1 MTPSR
6 TNGEAVIST
15 EALTKRYGDV
25 LAVDRL
31 DLVVREGDRYGFLG
45 PNGSGKTT
53 TVRMLLGL
61 VFATSGRIEVLGHEV
76 PRRADAVLH
85 EVGSLVEGPAFYN
98 HISGRANL
106 LLFDAAGAGGSRRT
120 RRSRVGESLE
130 RVGLVGAAHRRVG
143 TYSLG
148 MRQRLGIAAALLRR
162 PRLLVLDEPTNG
174 LDPAGIR
181 EVRDL
186 LVEINDD
193 GTTVFLS
200 SHLLAEVEQLCT
212 RAGIVHAGQ
221 LIADQSVADLLAPT
235 GLVRV
240 TSPDLHSATR
250 ADGGAGWLDPV
261 SADAHGATLRLGSL
275 TVDDLVRRLVGAG
288 IRVDEVVVDRPTLE
302 EVYLE
307 LTGGASEAGV
317 DQRRVG

>member
-1 MTPSR
+1 MSAD
-6 TNGEAVIST
+6 AVIRT
-15 EALTKRYGDV
+15 EALTKRYADV

-31 DLVVREGDRYGFLG
+31 DLTVLEGERYGFLG

-61 VFATSGRIEVLGHEV
+61 VYPTSGSIELLGRSMPRHASEVL
-76 PRRADAVLH
+76 PD
-85 EVGSLVEGPAFYN
+85 VGALVEGPAFYG
-98 HISGRANL
+98 HLSGHANL
-106 LLFDAAGAGGSRRT
+106 MLIDAAGVGGSRRT
-120 RRSRVGESLE
+120 RRSRTGEVLE
-130 RVGLVGAAHRRVG
+130 RVGLVGAAHRRVR

-186 LVEINDD
+186 LLEINAE

-200 SHLLAEVEQLCT
+200 SHLLAEVEQLCS
-212 RAGIVHAGQ
+212 RAGIVHAGR
-221 LIADQSVADLLAPT
+221 LVADRSVEELLAPT

-240 TSPDLHSATR
+240 SSPDLQRAT
-250 ADGGAGWLDPV
+250 ASDGTVEWLDV
-261 SADAHGATLRLGSL
+261 VAADDLGATVRLGLL

-288 IRVDEVVVDRPTLE
+288 IRIDELVVDRPTLE

-307 LTGGASEAGV
+307 LTAGASESGV
-317 DQRRVG
+317 DQRRVS